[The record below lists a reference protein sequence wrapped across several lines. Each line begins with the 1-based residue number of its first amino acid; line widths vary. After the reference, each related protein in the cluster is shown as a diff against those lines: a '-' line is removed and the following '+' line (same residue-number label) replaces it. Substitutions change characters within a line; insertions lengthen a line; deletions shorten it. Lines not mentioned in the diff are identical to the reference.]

1 MTDRDT
7 DQRRGAYVPP
17 ADDDDTFDARDD
29 SRRGP
34 LLLTAAAAVFVLFVG
49 VVWSAYR
56 QGIREGGR
64 DAAPRIL
71 ADAEPYRERPADPGG
86 EETPDLDISAYG
98 LLEGENDTT
107 GDATP
112 RPGPE
117 EPLNDGGR
125 PSLQVETVDPDDT
138 APASNNDSIPQ
149 TDDGGDV
156 DGDGDPIRLT
166 PPSQP
171 VERPVEPPPQ
181 QTASDPDP
189 VIAAPPP
196 QVEPVRTASIAAD
209 ASGDWTVQI
218 GSFRSE
224 AEAENAWVNFISR
237 YSDIASGVSPDIQSA
252 EIEGRGTYHR
262 LRIAAFATRADA
274 SAYCSALQ
282 GQGQDCFVA
291 AR

>member
-1 MTDRDT
+1 MTDRDP

-17 ADDDDTFDARDD
+17 VDDDTFDARDD

-86 EETPDLDISAYG
+86 VETRDLDISAYDLIDG
-98 LLEGENDTT
+98 DTET
-107 GDATP
+107 PDDATP

-117 EPLNDGGR
+117 EPLSDGGR
-125 PSLQVETVDPDDT
+125 PALQVETIDPNDTGDRRVVDDEPPVRLDPPVDTPVDTPVQQPVIT
-138 APASNNDSIPQ
+138 AP
-149 TDDGGDV
+149 
-156 DGDGDPIRLT
+156 T
-166 PPSQP
+166 P
-171 VERPVEPPPQ
+171 
-181 QTASDPDP
+181 DPDP
-189 VIAAPPP
+189 PVSQPEP
-196 QVEPVRTASIAAD
+196 EPVRTASIAATP
-209 ASGDWTVQI
+209 SGDWMVQI

-224 AEAENAWVNFISR
+224 GEAEEAWVNFITRHSGV
-237 YSDIASGVSPDIQSA
+237 ATGVSPDIQSA

-262 LRIAAFATRADA
+262 LRIAAFSTREEA
-274 SAYCSALQ
+274 SAYCSSLQ
-282 GQGQDCFVA
+282 GRGQDCFVA
-291 AR
+291 RR